1 MMSVQAEEALS
12 YELCVKNYI
21 LKESVI
27 MKSRTVLYLM
37 VLVFFASFLFVG
49 CTTKPAVYS
58 LSPNEQNSS
67 SIAFRNAF
75 KAGKPNISFVSFNGQ
90 PLPKPEKGTHWDPIN
105 FPSGRALRI
114 IVHADYNPNSKTTLS
129 GFGLLGTVVNTAQD
143 IRAVSRNVDADV
155 VFNCPPLKAGKN
167 YLLSFVKEPGMP
179 GKNILTL
186 TDVDTGEVVAQ
197 QEFET
202 VFGGDATK

>member
-1 MMSVQAEEALS
+1 
-12 YELCVKNYI
+12 
-21 LKESVI
+21 
-27 MKSRTVLYLM
+27 MKSRTALYLL
-37 VLVFFASFLFVG
+37 VLVFLASFLFVG

-67 SIAFRNAF
+67 SIAFSNTF

-90 PLPKPEKGTHWDPIN
+90 PLPEPERGTHWDPIT

-114 IVHADYNPNSKTTLS
+114 VVHADYSTNTKTTLS
-129 GFGLLGTVVNTAQD
+129 GFGLLGDAVNIAQD
-143 IRAVSRNVDADV
+143 VRAVSRNVDADV
-155 VFNCPPLKAGKN
+155 VFSCPPLKAGKK

-186 TDVDTGEVVAQ
+186 TDIETGEVVIQ

-202 VFGGDATK
+202 VFGGDAAK